1 MTNEL
6 LQLDR
11 EWLTNLCSNGV
22 SFHRELLK
30 IFHEQGDAYLHLLTS
45 CNTLGGHPELSD
57 QTHRLKGSASSLGLR
72 KLAAL
77 TSEFE
82 KALREGKE
90 AEAQLKEK
98 AAAMEKE
105 IKAGEQAVEQY
116 IAEIENTK

>member
-1 MTNEL
+1 M
-6 LQLDR
+6 
-11 EWLTNLCSNGV
+11 
-22 SFHRELLK
+22 
-30 IFHEQGDAYLHLLTS
+30 
-45 CNTLGGHPELSD
+45 GGHPELSD

-77 TSEFE
+77 ASEFE

>member
-1 MTNEL
+1 M
-6 LQLDR
+6 
-11 EWLTNLCSNGV
+11 
-22 SFHRELLK
+22 
-30 IFHEQGDAYLHLLTS
+30 
-45 CNTLGGHPELSD
+45 
-57 QTHRLKGSASSLGLR
+57 GLR

-77 TSEFE
+77 ASEFE

>member
-22 SFHRELLK
+22 SFLRELLK
-30 IFHEQGDAYLHLLTS
+30 IFHEQGDAYLRLLTS

-57 QTHRLKGSASSLGLR
+57 QTHRLKGSA
-72 KLAAL
+72 
-77 TSEFE
+77 
-82 KALREGKE
+82 
-90 AEAQLKEK
+90 
-98 AAAMEKE
+98 MEKE